1 MAIDSSSRKL
11 LQQTVTEMKK
21 LLEKEFL
28 SQLQS
33 IYGIQENGE
42 SIPLEKMT
50 HLADEDFTIA
60 RIVRERI
67 SHLEPYVKKNKKEA
81 LLRVVRES
89 AFTVLNRFAALR
101 MAEARN
107 IVRPCI
113 AGGAES
119 EGFKLYDMVAGSSL
133 GNTYEKYRAYL
144 LSLFDEL
151 SQEMGVLFDRFSPS
165 GMLFPGEQTLFELVK
180 KLQNKELEQIWQE
193 DETIGWIYQYFNSPD
208 ERKAMRK
215 ASSAPRDSRELAV
228 RNQFFT
234 PRYVVRFL
242 VDNTVG
248 RLWYGM
254 TEGKTKLSDFCEYM
268 VKEPPEEVRRG
279 VKDPREIKIMDPACG
294 SMHFGL
300 YCFDVLEK
308 IYEEGWDFFPELF
321 KDLREKI
328 EDKNEFLKLV
338 PNFIVEH
345 NLHGIDIDQRAVQI
359 AGLSLW
365 LRAQRSYTN
374 LGLTITE
381 RPTLTKTNIVC
392 AEPMPGERD
401 MLEEFKEGLKPAV
414 LGDLLSFIW
423 DEMKLAGE
431 VGSLLK
437 IEDTLSTQL
446 KKAKTAWNVYTKD
459 MQRYVQGDLF
469 EKDRQ
474 MKLKEMLGFDISDI
488 DNLEE
493 WQGMEAKLLSAL
505 SEYAGHA
512 EKADAYRRKLFAE
525 DAASGFAFIDV
536 CRNRYD
542 AVLMNPPFGDA
553 AKGAKKYIQDHYPRT
568 KNDLYAA
575 FVESFIHRL
584 VPGGM
589 LGAITSRTGFFLSS
603 FQTWREEILLKEA
616 RPTVFAD
623 LGFGVLDAM
632 VETAA
637 YCLEKVQKAGNDRL
651 AKECEKLDPKEE
663 RALAEEGMYFEAEQW
678 D

>member
-1 MAIDSSSRKL
+1 MPLDSASRKL
-11 LQQTVTEMKK
+11 LQQTVTEGKK

-33 IYGIQENGE
+33 IYGIQETGE
-42 SIPLEKMT
+42 LIPLDKLS
-50 HLADEDFTIA
+50 HLSDEDFTIA
-60 RIVRERI
+60 RILRERI
-67 SHLEPYVKKNKKEA
+67 AHVELYVKKNKKEA
-81 LLRVVRES
+81 LMRVVREQ
-89 AFTVLNRFAALR
+89 AFTVLNRFAALC

-107 IVRPCI
+107 IVRQCI
-113 AGGAES
+113 AGGSES
-119 EGFKLYDMVAGSSL
+119 EGFKLYDIVAGSSL
-133 GNTYEKYRAYL
+133 GNSYEKYRSYL

-151 SQEMGVLFDRFSPS
+151 SLEMGVLFDRYSPA
-165 GMLFPGEQTLFELVK
+165 GMLFPGEQALNELIK
-180 KLQNKELEQIWQE
+180 KMQSAELKEIWME
-193 DETIGWIYQYFNSPD
+193 DETIGWVYQYFNSPE

-242 VDNTVG
+242 VDNTLG

-254 TEGKTKLSDFCEYM
+254 TGGKTKISDFCEYL
-268 VKEPPEEVRRG
+268 VKDPADEIKQDI
-279 VKDPREIKIMDPACG
+279 KDPREMKILDPACG

-300 YCFDVLEK
+300 YCFDVLEQ
-308 IYEEGWDFFPELF
+308 IYEEAWDSHPELLIDIR
-321 KDLREKI
+321 KEITDKQEYVKKI
-328 EDKNEFLKLV
+328 
-338 PNFIVEH
+338 PNYIIEH
-345 NLHGIDIDQRAVQI
+345 NLHGIDIDRRAVQI

-365 LRAQRSYTN
+365 LRAQRSYQN
-374 LGLTITE
+374 LGLKVTE
-381 RPTLTKTNIVC
+381 RPPVVKTNIVC
-392 AEPMPGERD
+392 AEPMPGERGL
-401 MLEEFKEGLKPAV
+401 LEEFQSGLKPTV
-414 LGDLLSFIW
+414 LGDLLSRIW
-423 DEMKLAGE
+423 EEMKLAGE
-431 VGSLLK
+431 VGSLLQ
-437 IEDTLSTQL
+437 IEDTLQSQL

-459 MQRYVQGDLF
+459 MKRYVQGDLF
-469 EKDRQ
+469 DQNKQ
-474 MKLKEMLGFDISDI
+474 LKLKEMLGFDISDI
-488 DNLEE
+488 DKLEE
-493 WQGMEAKLLSAL
+493 WEGMEAKLLSAL

-512 EKADAYRRKLFAE
+512 EKADAYKRKLFAE

-536 CRNRYD
+536 CRKRYD
-542 AVLMNPPFGDA
+542 VVLMNPPFGES

-637 YCLEKVQKAGNDRL
+637 YCLEKQL
-651 AKECEKLDPKEE
+651 TE
-663 RALAEEGMYFEAEQW
+663 
-678 D
+678 

>member
-1 MAIDSSSRKL
+1 MPLDSASRKL
-11 LQQTVTEMKK
+11 LQEAVTEGKK

-28 SQLQS
+28 SQVQS
-33 IYGIQENGE
+33 IYGIQETGK
-42 SIPLEKMT
+42 SIPLEKLA
-50 HLADEDFTIA
+50 HLPDEDFTIA
-60 RIVRERI
+60 RILRERI
-67 SHLEPYVKKNKKEA
+67 AHVELFVKKNTKEA
-81 LLRVVRES
+81 LMRVVREQ
-89 AFTVLNRFAALR
+89 AFTVLNRFAALC
-101 MAEARN
+101 MAEARK

-113 AGGAES
+113 AGGSES
-119 EGFKLYDMVAGSSL
+119 EGFKLYDIVAGSSL
-133 GNTYEKYRAYL
+133 GTSYEKYRSYL

-151 SQEMGVLFDRFSPS
+151 SLEMGVLFDRYSPT
-165 GMLFPGEQTLFELVK
+165 GMLFPGEQALHELIAG
-180 KLQNKELEQIWQE
+180 LQSTELQQIWKE
-193 DETIGWIYQYFNSPD
+193 DETIGWVYQYFNSPE

-242 VDNTVG
+242 VDNTLG

-254 TEGKTKLSDFCEYM
+254 TGGTTKIPEFCEFL
-268 VKEPPEEVRRG
+268 VQDPADEIKREIQ
-279 VKDPREIKIMDPACG
+279 DPRDIKIMDPACG

-308 IYEEGWDFFPELF
+308 IYEEAWNSYPELLA
-321 KDLREKI
+321 DLREEI
-328 EDKNEFLKLV
+328 TDENEFVKRV
-338 PNFIVEH
+338 PNYIIEH
-345 NLHGIDIDQRAVQI
+345 NLHGIDIDRRAVQI

-365 LRAQRSYTN
+365 LRAQRSYHN
-374 LGLTITE
+374 LGLNVTE
-381 RPTLTKTNIVC
+381 RPPVVKTNIVC
-392 AEPMPGERD
+392 AEPMPGEREL
-401 MLEEFKEGLKPAV
+401 LEEFQYGLKPTV
-414 LGDLLSFIW
+414 LGDLISRIW
-423 DEMKLAGE
+423 EEMKLAGE

-437 IEDTLSTQL
+437 IEDTLQSQL

-459 MQRYVQGDLF
+459 MKRYVQGDLF
-469 EKDRQ
+469 DQSRQ
-474 MKLKEMLGFDISDI
+474 LKLKEMLGFDISDI
-488 DNLEE
+488 DKLEE
-493 WQGMEAKLLSAL
+493 WEGMEAKLLSAL

-512 EKADAYRRKLFAE
+512 EKTDAYRRKLFAE

-536 CRNRYD
+536 CRKRYD
-542 AVLMNPPFGDA
+542 VVLMNPPFGES

-603 FQTWREEILLKEA
+603 FQIWREEILLKEA

-637 YCLEKVQKAGNDRL
+637 YCLEKQL
-651 AKECEKLDPKEE
+651 TE
-663 RALAEEGMYFEAEQW
+663 
-678 D
+678 